1 MNFRPMFSLV
11 AGFLSTLLMVSCAG
25 SKSHPPLATVPEV
38 NVQRYAGH
46 WYEQFRLPNSFQKDG
61 ASAEAHYTLLPDQ
74 SLRVV
79 NTETR
84 TDGRQKTASGRATA
98 VPGSG
103 NARLRVKFEGLA
115 ALAPAA
121 EEGNYWILKL
131 APDYSTA
138 LVGTPDRNYLWL
150 LSRQANLPDSVRQK
164 HTEEARR
171 LGFDTTRLLYRPR

>member
-1 MNFRPMFSLV
+1 MNSHPLFSLV
-11 AGFLSTLLMVSCAG
+11 AGLLSTLLMVSCAG
-25 SKSHPPLATVPEV
+25 SKSYPPLATVPEV

-61 ASAEAHYTLLPDQ
+61 ASAEAQYTLLPDQ

-84 TDGRQKTASGRATA
+84 ADGRQKTATGRATA
-98 VPGSG
+98 VSGSS

-115 ALAPAA
+115 SLAPAA
-121 EEGNYWILKL
+121 EEGNYWILQL
-131 APDYSTA
+131 APDYSAA

-150 LSRQANLPDSVRQK
+150 LSRQANLPDSTRQK
-164 HTEEARR
+164 YADEARR
-171 LGFDTTRLLYRPR
+171 LGFNTTRLLYRPR